1 MRLAVIIPTYN
12 EKDNIERIIREVL
25 DLGIISFVLIVDD
38 SSPDGTGNI
47 ADKLAAANIQVRVLH
62 RLKKQGL
69 GAAYVAGFRF
79 VLGLPAQAGLPV
91 EKVITMDADFSH
103 NPKDI
108 PRLAGVAL
116 NSDIVVGSRYIPGGA
131 IFGWDMRR
139 KLLSWVGTRV
149 ARILLS
155 LKVKDCTAGFKCYDR
170 RFLESLD
177 LNAVSSQGYAFQVEM
192 LFFAKT
198 HGYSIREIPITFR
211 ERSRGKSK
219 VDLKEIGMFAASI
232 LGLAFRRLLS
242 L

>member
-12 EKDNIERIIREVL
+12 ERDNIERIVREVL
-25 DLGIISFVLIVDD
+25 DLGIVSFLLIVDD
-38 SSPDGTGNI
+38 SSPDGTGNM
-47 ADKLAAANIQVRVLH
+47 ADKLAAANLRVLH
-62 RLKKQGL
+62 RPKKQGL
-69 GAAYVAGFRF
+69 GAAYVAGFRS

-108 PRLAGVAL
+108 PRLVEAAA

-131 IFGWDMRR
+131 IFGWDTRR

-149 ARILLS
+149 ARILLG
-155 LKVKDCTAGFKCYDR
+155 LRVKDCTAGFKCYDR

-198 HGYSIREIPITFR
+198 QGYSVKEIPITFK
-211 ERSRGKSK
+211 ERTFGKSK
-219 VDLKEIGMFAASI
+219 VDLKEMGTFAVSI
-232 LGLAFRRLLS
+232 LGLAFRRLLD